1 MEKSQQP
8 GVQPDQSQPSLKTEG
23 KTTLSHVS
31 QSTQTVPTVD
41 RPEQELDPG
50 EKSQQ
55 PGVQTDQSQ
64 PSLKTE
70 GKTTLSH
77 VSQSTQTVPTADRPE
92 QELDPGEK
100 SQQPGVQ
107 PDQSQPSLKTEGKT
121 TLSHV
126 SQSTQP
132 VPTADRPEQELD
144 PGEKSQQSG
153 GQPNQSQPSLKTV
166 EETLTDEGGL
176 FTWTELRQAR
186 LPEYTLFH
194 AMTLSIDRQKGQ
206 PFTER
211 HERML
216 REIVY
221 TDMADSEL
229 VKVLEWM
236 HLHRH
241 DCKSLEKI
249 VLQML
254 YHKRHSV
261 SREFVDW
268 SRCII
273 VVGGLVHGQPSDET
287 SVIAARTTLGGQL
300 GSFKTLN
307 NPLGTHD
314 VRLYAGRCV
323 WHPDLGVMFYCG
335 GWTIPG
341 EPDKRCW
348 MYNPA
353 TGKWYHLQ
361 PMSKGRSHFP
371 LHVLPSGR
379 YIMAVGGWGEGRSL
393 LSECEQFDLVTQTWH
408 RVCSLPAGRCS
419 HAGVVCDDVLYV
431 TGGDVGNDSPTTDT
445 VLVYGEVKDTW
456 QDAPPMLHARACH
469 SAGTIPGSVVVCG
482 GMTRPDHTLSNDV
495 IDVLPVEKFD
505 TATRQWT
512 IITHLDLGHSLTQGV
527 CIDHRLLLLG
537 GVRNLKGYSSG
548 KISVRDMISDV
559 TVVDMTDG
567 KVTLE
572 PDKLPSAVSQ
582 AAVCMIR
589 LPESVID
596 N

>member
-1 MEKSQQP
+1 MVEKSQQP
-8 GVQPDQSQPSLKTEG
+8 GVQP
-23 KTTLSHVS
+23 
-31 QSTQTVPTVD
+31 
-41 RPEQELDPG
+41 
-50 EKSQQ
+50 
-55 PGVQTDQSQ
+55 DQSQ

-100 SQQPGVQ
+100 SQQSGGQ
-107 PDQSQPSLKTEGKT
+107 PDQSQPSLKTVDE
-121 TLSHV
+121 
-126 SQSTQP
+126 
-132 VPTADRPEQELD
+132 R
-144 PGEKSQQSG
+144 
-153 GQPNQSQPSLKTV
+153 
-166 EETLTDEGGL
+166 LTDEGGL
-176 FTWTELRQAR
+176 FTWTDLRQALHETSQPR
-186 LPEYTLFH
+186 LPEYAVFH
-194 AMTLSIDRQKGQ
+194 VMSMAISIDLKKGQ

-221 TDMADSEL
+221 TDMSDDEL

-236 HLHRH
+236 YLHRH

-254 YHKRHSV
+254 YHKRQSV

-268 SRCII
+268 SRCIM
-273 VVGGLVHGQPSDET
+273 VVGGVVDGKLPDKT

-307 NPLGTHD
+307 NLALGIPD
-314 VRLYAGRCV
+314 DRLYGGRCV

-335 GWTIPG
+335 GYTTPG
-341 EPDKRCW
+341 DPDKRCW

-353 TGKWYHLQ
+353 TGKWDKLQ
-361 PMSKGRSHFP
+361 PMSEGRSHFP

-379 YIMAVGGWGEGRSL
+379 YIMAVGGWGGGWSL
-393 LSECEQFDLVTQTWH
+393 LSGCEQLDLVTQTWR
-408 RVCSLPAGRCS
+408 RVRSLPAGRCN
-419 HAGVVCDDVLYV
+419 HAGVVCDDLLYV
-431 TGGDVGNDSPTTDT
+431 MGGEVGGGSPITDT
-445 VLVYGEVKDTW
+445 VLVYDEVIDIW
-456 QDAPPMLHARACH
+456 QDAPPMLHARAGH

-482 GMTRPDHTLSNDV
+482 GVTRPDLSSPNS
-495 IDVLPVEKFD
+495 IDVLSVEKFD

-512 IITHLDLGHSLTQGV
+512 IISHLHLGHSFTQGV
-527 CIDHRLLLLG
+527 CIDHRLFLIG
-537 GVRNLKGYSSG
+537 GVRNPKGHSIG
-548 KISVRDMISDV
+548 KISHRDRISDV

-567 KVTLE
+567 KVTSE
-572 PDKLPSAVSQ
+572 PDKLPSAVSH
-582 AAVCMIR
+582 AAVCVIR

>member
-1 MEKSQQP
+1 MVE
-8 GVQPDQSQPSLKTEG
+8 DREG
-23 KTTLSHVS
+23 S
-31 QSTQTVPTVD
+31 ST
-41 RPEQELDPG
+41 G
-50 EKSQQ
+50 
-55 PGVQTDQSQ
+55 
-64 PSLKTE
+64 
-70 GKTTLSH
+70 

-126 SQSTQP
+126 SPSTQT

-153 GQPNQSQPSLKTV
+153 GQPDQSQPSLKTV
-166 EETLTDEGGL
+166 EETLTDEDVP
-176 FTWTELRQAR
+176 FTWTDLCQVLHECSVFCVVTT
-186 LPEYTLFH
+186 Y
-194 AMTLSIDRQKGQ
+194 IDRCLKKGQ
-206 PFTER
+206 SFTER

-221 TDMADSEL
+221 TDMSDDEL

-261 SREFVDW
+261 SREFVGW

-273 VVGGLVHGQPSDET
+273 VVGGRVDNRRRDKT
-287 SVIAARTTLGGQL
+287 SVIAARTTPGGQL
-300 GSFKTLN
+300 GSFKGLN
-307 NPLGTHD
+307 NSLGRHD
-314 VRLYAGRCV
+314 VRLYRGSCV
-323 WHPDLGVMFYCG
+323 CHPDLGVMFTCG
-335 GWTIPG
+335 GHTIRGGPV
-341 EPDKRCW
+341 KTCW
-348 MYNPA
+348 MYNPS
-353 TGKWYHLQ
+353 TGKWDKLQ
-361 PMSKGRSHFP
+361 PMSEGRIDFT
-371 LHVLPSGR
+371 LHVLSSGR
-379 YIMAVGGWGEGRSL
+379 YIMAVGGWGEGCSP
-393 LSECEQFDLVTQTWH
+393 LSECEQFDLVTQTW
-408 RVCSLPAGRCS
+408 RPVRSLPGVRFS
-419 HAGVVCDDVLYV
+419 HAGVVCDDLLYV
-431 TGGDVGNDSPTTDT
+431 TGGEVGVDSPTTNT
-445 VLVYGEVKDTW
+445 VLEYDEVSDTW
-456 QDAPPMLHARACH
+456 QDAPPMLHAREGH

-482 GMTRPDHTLSNDV
+482 GVDLSN
-495 IDVLPVEKFD
+495 ITDVLSVEKFD

-512 IITHLDLGHSLTQGV
+512 IISHLRLGHSLTQGV
-527 CIDHRLLLLG
+527 CIDHRLFLLG
-537 GVRNLKGYSSG
+537 GDRYLSYDSSDT
-548 KISVRDMISDV
+548 RDV

-567 KVTLE
+567 EVTLE
-572 PDKLPSAVSQ
+572 PDKLPLAVSG
-582 AAVCMIR
+582 AAVCGIR

>member
-1 MEKSQQP
+1 MAGEREGSSTGVSPSTQTAPTVDRPEQELDPGEKSQQS
-8 GVQPDQSQPSLKTEG
+8 GGQPDQSQPSLKTEG

-31 QSTQTVPTVD
+31 QSTQTA
-41 RPEQELDPG
+41 
-50 EKSQQ
+50 
-55 PGVQTDQSQ
+55 
-64 PSLKTE
+64 
-70 GKTTLSH
+70 
-77 VSQSTQTVPTADRPE
+77 PTADRPE
-92 QELDPGEK
+92 QELYPGEK
-100 SQQPGVQ
+100 SQQSGGQ

-126 SQSTQP
+126 SPSTQTA
-132 VPTADRPEQELD
+132 PTADRPEQELY

-153 GQPNQSQPSLKTV
+153 GQPDQSQPSLKTV

-176 FTWTELRQAR
+176 FTLTDLRQALHETSQA
-186 LPEYTLFH
+186 LPEYTVFH
-194 AMTLSIDRQKGQ
+194 VMTISIDRKKGQ

-221 TDMADSEL
+221 TDMSDDEL
-229 VKVLEWM
+229 VNVLEWM

-273 VVGGLVHGQPSDET
+273 VVGGWVEGKLRDKT

-307 NPLGTHD
+307 NPLGRHD
-314 VRLYAGRCV
+314 GLGLYAGSCV
-323 WHPDLGVMFYCG
+323 WHPNLGVMFYCG
-335 GWTIPG
+335 GRNNLG
-341 EPDKRCW
+341 ERVKSCW

-353 TGKWYHLQ
+353 TGKWVNLQ
-361 PMSKGRSHFP
+361 PMSECRSHFP

-379 YIMAVGGWGEGRSL
+379 YIMAVGGFGEGSR
-393 LSECEQFDLVTQTWH
+393 LSECEQFDLVTQTW
-408 RVCSLPAGRCS
+408 RPVRPLPGVRRN
-419 HAGVVCDDVLYV
+419 HAGVVCDDLLYV
-431 TGGDVGNDSPTTDT
+431 AGGSVGDYSQITAT
-445 VLVYGEVKDTW
+445 VLMYDEVIDTW

-482 GMTRPDHTLSNDV
+482 GITRPDPSSNF
-495 IDVLPVEKFD
+495 IDVLSVEKFD

-512 IITHLDLGHSLTQGV
+512 IISHLDLGHSFTQGV
-527 CIDHRLLLLG
+527 CIDHRLFLLG
-537 GVRNLKGYSSG
+537 GYRNPKGYSSG
-548 KISVRDMISDV
+548 KMSAGDRISDV

-567 KVTLE
+567 KVTSE
-572 PDKLPSAVSQ
+572 PDKLPTAVSA
-582 AAVCMIR
+582 AAVCVIR

>member
-31 QSTQTVPTVD
+31 QSTQTV
-41 RPEQELDPG
+41 
-50 EKSQQ
+50 
-55 PGVQTDQSQ
+55 
-64 PSLKTE
+64 
-70 GKTTLSH
+70 H
-77 VSQSTQTVPTADRPE
+77 TADRPE
-92 QELDPGEK
+92 QELY
-100 SQQPGVQ
+100 
-107 PDQSQPSLKTEGKT
+107 
-121 TLSHV
+121 
-126 SQSTQP
+126 
-132 VPTADRPEQELD
+132 

-153 GQPNQSQPSLKTV
+153 GQPDQSQPSLKTV
-166 EETLTDEGGL
+166 DERLTDEGGL
-176 FTWTELRQAR
+176 FTWTDLRQALHETSQAR

-194 AMTLSIDRQKGQ
+194 AMTISIDRKKGQ

-261 SREFVDW
+261 SRDFVDW

-273 VVGGLVHGQPSDET
+273 VVGGLVEDQPRGET

-307 NPLGTHD
+307 NPPGIPGD
-314 VRLYAGRCV
+314 RLHGGRCV
-323 WHPDLGVMFYCG
+323 WHPDLGVMFYCAG
-335 GWTIPG
+335 RTIDDDPVKG
-341 EPDKRCW
+341 CW
-348 MYNPA
+348 MYTPA
-353 TGKWYHLQ
+353 TGKWGKLQ
-361 PMSKGRSHFP
+361 PMSECRSHFP
-371 LHVLPSGR
+371 LDVLPSGR
-379 YIMAVGGWGEGRSL
+379 YIMAVGGLGEGCSR
-393 LSECEQFDLVTQTWH
+393 LSGCEQLDLVTQTWR
-408 RVCSLPAGRCS
+408 RVRPLPAGRWN
-419 HAGVVCDDVLYV
+419 HAGVVCDDLLYV
-431 TGGDVGNDSPTTDT
+431 TGGYVGGDSPPTAT
-445 VLVYGEVKDTW
+445 VLEYDEVIDTW
-456 QDAPPMLHARACH
+456 QDAPPMVHAREGH

-482 GMTRPDHTLSNDV
+482 GVTLADRSSPNL
-495 IDVLPVEKFD
+495 IEVLSVEKFD

-512 IITHLDLGHSLTQGV
+512 IISHLHLGHSYTQGV
-527 CIDHRLLLLG
+527 CIGHRLFLIG
-537 GVRNLKGYSSG
+537 GLRNTKGHSRG
-548 KISVRDMISDV
+548 KISGRDRISDV

-567 KVTLE
+567 KVTSE
-572 PDKLPSAVSQ
+572 PGKLPSAVSG
-582 AAVCMIR
+582 AAVCVIR

>member
-31 QSTQTVPTVD
+31 QSTQTVPT
-41 RPEQELDPG
+41 
-50 EKSQQ
+50 
-55 PGVQTDQSQ
+55 
-64 PSLKTE
+64 
-70 GKTTLSH
+70 
-77 VSQSTQTVPTADRPE
+77 ADRPE
-92 QELDPGEK
+92 QELDPGDK

-107 PDQSQPSLKTEGKT
+107 PDQSQPSLKTVDE
-121 TLSHV
+121 
-126 SQSTQP
+126 
-132 VPTADRPEQELD
+132 R
-144 PGEKSQQSG
+144 
-153 GQPNQSQPSLKTV
+153 
-166 EETLTDEGGL
+166 LTDEGGL
-176 FTWTELRQAR
+176 FTWTELRQALYETSQPR
-186 LPEYTLFH
+186 LPEYAVFH
-194 AMTLSIDRQKGQ
+194 VMSMTISIDRKKGQ

-221 TDMADSEL
+221 NDMADSEL

-236 HLHRH
+236 HPHRH

-249 VLQML
+249 VLQIL

-261 SREFVDW
+261 SRDFVDW

-273 VVGGLVHGQPSDET
+273 VVGGLVTGQPRDQT

-307 NPLGTHD
+307 NLPGIPGD
-314 VRLYAGRCV
+314 GLYGGRCV

-335 GWTIPG
+335 GRTIRDNPV
-341 EPDKRCW
+341 KTCW

-353 TGKWYHLQ
+353 TGKWVKLQ
-361 PMSKGRSHFP
+361 PMSKGRSYFT
-371 LHVLPSGR
+371 LDVLPSGR
-379 YIMAVGGWGEGRSL
+379 YIMAVGGFGGGSR
-393 LSECEQFDLVTQTWH
+393 LSGCEQFDLVTLTWYPV
-408 RVCSLPAGRCS
+408 RPLPAGRCQ
-419 HAGVVCDDVLYV
+419 HAGVVCDDLLYV
-431 TGGDVGNDSPTTDT
+431 TGGEVGSPTAT
-445 VLVYGEVKDTW
+445 VLEYDEVPDTW
-456 QDAPPMLHARACH
+456 QDAPPMLHARERH
-469 SAGTIPGSVVVCG
+469 SAGTIPGSVVMCG
-482 GMTRPDHTLSNDV
+482 GVTRPDLSSSNF
-495 IDVLPVEKFD
+495 IDVLSVERFD

-512 IITHLDLGHSLTQGV
+512 IISHLDLGHSFTPGV
-527 CIDHRLLLLG
+527 CIDHRLFLIG
-537 GVRNLKGYSSG
+537 GYRNPKGYSSG
-548 KISVRDMISDV
+548 KMSAGDRISDV

-572 PDKLPSAVSQ
+572 PDKLPSAVSS
-582 AAVCMIR
+582 AAVCVIR